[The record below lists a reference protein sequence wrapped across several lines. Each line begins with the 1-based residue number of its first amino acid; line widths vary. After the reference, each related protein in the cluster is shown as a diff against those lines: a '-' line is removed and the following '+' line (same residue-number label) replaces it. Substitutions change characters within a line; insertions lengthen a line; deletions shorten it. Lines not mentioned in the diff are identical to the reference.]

1 MDKSKDWDNPQYYK
15 INTLKLLSA
24 TNNLR
29 ALAEVAR

>member
-1 MDKSKDWDNPQYYK
+1 MDKFKDWNNSQYYN
-15 INTLKLLSA
+15 IDTLKLLSA